1 MFGENVYICRY
12 IFSTEGHLLPATPE
26 IALVQEHCSYFGAY
40 CNTGNIRNESQAS
53 DVPSNSQE
61 TYDGS
66 LLYGR
71 VRTGIPSDSS
81 LSDSTSISGLI
92 KVRIAYQAFLFL
104 NLLCMSYWILVC
116 TRSAVFSFLMCLWLL

>member
-40 CNTGNIRNESQAS
+40 CNTGSIRNESQAS

-66 LLYGR
+66 LYGR

-104 NLLCMSYWILVC
+104 NLLCMSYWILVRA
-116 TRSAVFSFLMCLWLL
+116 RSAVFSFLVCLWLL